1 MVCGDHGFTVYLYK
15 KYHEGKHML
24 VLDTYFTNNDAL
36 DALFAHLKARHE
48 PPLHPEVQPAASLAA
63 SPAATTEA
71 SPAAAPLVLHSSPS
85 VLHSPLPPLL
95 WREEKEQGEQE
106 LSEEQQLSSEDGGSF
121 EHQSFQQSFD
131 DVEMSDM
138 AVAAQPEV
146 VALPA
151 AVAASAPAPV
161 GPPVPPVGPIPT
173 FQEASLFDF
182 QLQAVEH
189 IEKPT
194 THGCCLAYATGNGKT
209 RTAIVAALRVF
220 KQALLDGKRLTVI
233 VVAPKSL
240 QENFTKTL
248 RKDFGHNGAG
258 WSFYTYDA
266 FRSAWR
272 RNPSLGTDSVLICD
286 EAHHL
291 RTSVWKSLRSS
302 VESFC
307 GAKMYEKATETPKQ
321 VLKKLRAC
329 KERVL
334 SHLTYIQ
341 KNNMFVDPI
350 QEVEHEY
357 GIDLSFLAPTCLCL
371 IKAAKVAHKVI
382 LMTAT
387 PCYNVAEDIVNL
399 ASMVAG
405 KMVMTKSFFRILE
418 ESLESNRQRFDAF
431 FKDMFVF
438 ADISPTDPAFPTVTQ
453 HEVSIEMD
461 EAYYEAYHEIEFT
474 EAAKFRN
481 IPDSPMFYSN
491 VRAAC
496 NALPSN
502 SKVEWAAQH
511 IVERHVAQQRV
522 LVYSSFIGN
531 GLKVLQTKLVELEI
545 PFLEVTGS
553 LSVEDRCKAVKKYNK
568 GQIKV
573 LFVSNAGGEGLDLKM
588 TRSVI
593 VFETEWNIS
602 ITNQAV
608 GRAPRRG
615 SHLDLPPAERHVDVY
630 HLLLVKPEALKADDQ
645 NPNSADSRLK
655 EITELKLEVV
665 TPFIERLRRVAL
677 RVKKVKKVKA

>member
-1 MVCGDHGFTVYLYK
+1 MVCGGGGFIEYIHK
-15 KYHEGKHML
+15 KHKEGVHQL
-24 VLDTYFTNNDAL
+24 VLNTYFTNNGAL
-36 DALFAHLKARHE
+36 DVLFEHLKAKRE
-48 PPLHPEVQPAASLAA
+48 PPLGGPPVVSHSPILPLVICDESSCSFSEGFSEDVPMQDVAPGFQVGESEAA
-63 SPAATTEA
+63 
-71 SPAAAPLVLHSSPS
+71 AAAPEV
-85 VLHSPLPPLL
+85 
-95 WREEKEQGEQE
+95 K
-106 LSEEQQLSSEDGGSF
+106 
-121 EHQSFQQSFD
+121 
-131 DVEMSDM
+131 
-138 AVAAQPEV
+138 AAPVKAAPEV
-146 VALPA
+146 PKVAVA
-151 AVAASAPAPV
+151 AVAAVPFNE
-161 GPPVPPVGPIPT
+161 PP
-173 FQEASLFDF
+173 LFDF
-182 QLQAVEH
+182 QRKAVEH
-189 IEKPT
+189 IENPT

-209 RTAIVAALRVF
+209 RTAIVAALRVV
-220 KQALLDGKRLTVI
+220 KQASLDGKQLTVI

-240 QENFTKTL
+240 QENFSKTL
-248 RKDFGHNGAG
+248 RKDFGHNGTG
-258 WSFYTYDA
+258 WEFYTYDA

-272 RNPSLGTDSVLICD
+272 VNPRLGSDAVLICD

-307 GAKMYEKATETPKQ
+307 GEKMYEKATEAPKQ

-334 SHLTYIQ
+334 GHLTYIQ
-341 KNNMFVDPI
+341 KSNMFVDPI
-350 QEVEHEY
+350 REVEHEY

-371 IKAAKVAHKVI
+371 IKAAKLAHKVI
-382 LMTAT
+382 LLTAT

-399 ASMVAG
+399 ASMATG
-405 KMVMTKSFFRILE
+405 RMVMTKSFFRVLE
-418 ESLESNRQRFDAF
+418 ESLDGNKKRFDEF
-431 FKDMFVF
+431 FKGMFVF
-438 ADISPTDPAFPTVTQ
+438 ADISPNDPAFPSVTQ
-453 HEVSIEMD
+453 HEVTIEMD
-461 EAYYEAYHEIEFT
+461 AAYYEAYHEIEFT

-531 GLKVLQTKLVELEI
+531 GLKVLQAKLLELQI

-553 LSVEDRCKAVKKYNK
+553 LSVEDRCKAVRKYNK
-568 GQIKV
+568 GQVKV

-615 SHLDLPPAERHVDVY
+615 SHLDLPPDERHVDVY
-630 HLLLVKPEALKADDQ
+630 HLLLVKPEVLKDDDQ

-655 EITELKLEVV
+655 EITDEKLDVVMPFLK
-665 TPFIERLRRVAL
+665 RLRSVAL
-677 RVKKVKKVKA
+677 CVKQ